1 MIDPYDRFEL
11 ILNDRVVKFPIAV
24 ASMAGWVDADYALE
38 RADVIGAAFLGGY
51 SIDGPTMEAGR
62 RMAEKGRKEFLFD
75 DPIAALEKEIAKMEA
90 SDVVCG
96 INLRGS
102 APESYQEVA
111 EAFGKRT
118 IYEID
123 AHCRQEP
130 MIEAGCGEYL
140 LHHPDRLEEIIL
152 ALKGLGVT
160 VSVKIRAG
168 VAKSDRDLA
177 RCIWKAGADII
188 HADLMDF
195 GYARLRQIRNS
206 MPLLLIANNSV
217 NSFSVAKDM
226 FSHGADLISLA
237 RKSEIKTLARLS
249 TEVSAFAD
257 ETGWYNA
264 PKQLCRG
271 GDIRALTFCC
281 MPVKDCPLLP
291 ALNRI
296 GLSRSDF
303 VVTKQQ
309 AVQNT
314 PLENGDNTC
323 FGSLAWCC
331 KTSTPC
337 MFRDITLAQ
346 VGITR
351 QDYMRYKHRMSE
363 KIMARVFHDVPS
375 DITC

>member
-51 SIDGPTMEAGR
+51 SIDGPAMEAGR
-62 RMAEKGRKEFLFD
+62 RMAEEGRREFLFD
-75 DPIAALEKEIAKMEA
+75 DPIAALEVELEKMET
-90 SDVVCG
+90 SDVVSG
-96 INLRGS
+96 LNLRGS
-102 APESYQEVA
+102 DPESFQKIA

-130 MIEAGCGEYL
+130 MIRAGSGEYL
-140 LHHPDRLEEIIL
+140 LHHPGPLEEIIR

-160 VSVKIRAG
+160 VSVKVRAG

-188 HADLMDF
+188 HVDLMDF

-206 MPLLLIANNSV
+206 VPLTIIANNSV
-217 NSFSVAKDM
+217 NSFSMAKDM
-226 FSHGADLISLA
+226 YSHGADLVSLA
-237 RKSEIKTLARLS
+237 RKSEPKILGRLS
-249 TEVSAFAD
+249 DEVSAYAD

-271 GDIRALTFCC
+271 GDIRALAFCC

-296 GLSRSDF
+296 GLGRNEF

-337 MFRDITLAQ
+337 MFRDITLGQ
-346 VGITR
+346 IGLSR